1 MSSAGSVWKAL
12 MTNRPVLRRA
22 AGAAPLLLSV
32 LLAGACS
39 SSPHATASA
48 SPASAS
54 PASASSAKATT
65 QATCEQIGAVLSDG
79 PDPDAD
85 PVGYAQAQVLPL
97 RHVTVA
103 SQTLRTVVGQL
114 ADAYQQFYS
123 SNGKSTDAK
132 EAVAVATKK
141 LNSICP
147 GAAS

>member
-22 AGAAPLLLSV
+22 AGTAPLLLSV

-39 SSPHATASA
+39 SSPHAT
-48 SPASAS
+48 ASAS

>member
-1 MSSAGSVWKAL
+1 
-12 MTNRPVLRRA
+12 MTCPIALRRA
-22 AGAAPLLLSV
+22 RSATPLLLFV

-39 SSPHATASA
+39 SSARSSAPAAAST
-48 SPASAS
+48 
-54 PASASSAKATT
+54 SASSSASAAKAMV
-65 QATCEQIGAVLSDG
+65 QATCQQIGAVLSDG

-97 RHVTVA
+97 RHITV
-103 SQTLRTVVGQL
+103 SSPPLRTVVGQL
-114 ADAYQQFYS
+114 ADAYQQFYTS
-123 SNGKSTDAK
+123 DGKSADAK

>member
-1 MSSAGSVWKAL
+1 MSSAGSAWEAL
-12 MTNRPVLRRA
+12 MTDRPVLRRA
-22 AGAAPLLLSV
+22 VGTAPLVVFV

-39 SSPHATASA
+39 SSSHSTANA
-48 SPASAS
+48 SSGS
-54 PASASSAKATT
+54 VTSAKATT

-79 PDPDAD
+79 PDPGAD
-85 PVGYAQAQVLPL
+85 PLGYAQAQVIPL

-114 ADAYQQFYS
+114 ADAYQEFYS

-147 GAAS
+147 GAPS

>member
-48 SPASAS
+48 SS
-54 PASASSAKATT
+54 ASASSAKATT